1 MARTD
6 NARLPTPTLRPFD
19 GLRVVPSDVEGRQ
32 AQGAPSSSRG
42 NSQGAWRGAS
52 LLVVALVVPLML
64 SGSVRAQGRGG
75 PPAPTTP
82 RAAAPIDLTGY
93 WVAII
98 SEDWRWRM
106 ITPAKGDFPSI
117 PMSPESQR
125 IAEAWDP
132 AKDEAAG
139 EQCRAY
145 GAPGLMRGP
154 TRLHITW
161 QDDDTLKLETD
172 YGQQTRLFRFGNAPA
187 TQGARTWQGVSTAQW
202 ILAAGGGRGR
212 GGVRRG
218 SMKSVTTQLRPGYL
232 RKNGVPYSA
241 TVVFTEYWDVQ
252 TEANGD
258 QYIVDTNI
266 VDDRTY
272 LQTPWIT
279 AIHFKKE
286 RDGSK
291 WDPTPCDARF

>member
-1 MARTD
+1 MKGARIHT
-6 NARLPTPTLRPFD
+6 
-19 GLRVVPSDVEGRQ
+19 
-32 AQGAPSSSRG
+32 
-42 NSQGAWRGAS
+42 
-52 LLVVALVVPLML
+52 LVVALLLPLIL
-64 SGSVRAQGRGG
+64 SGSARAQGRGG
-75 PPAPTTP
+75 GPAVPATP

-106 ITPAKGDFPSI
+106 ITPAKGDVVSI
-117 PMSPESQR
+117 PLSVEGLRVS
-125 IAEAWDP
+125 EAWEP

-145 GAPGLMRGP
+145 GAPGLMHGP

-161 QDDDTLKLETD
+161 QDDNTLKVETD
-172 YGQQTRLFRFGNAPA
+172 YGMQTRLFRLGGVLA
-187 TQGARTWQGVSTAQW
+187 TTATAATAGPRTWQGVTTAEW
-202 ILAAGGGRGR
+202 IMAAGGGRGR
-212 GGVRRG
+212 EGVRRG

-241 TVVFTEYWDVQ
+241 NTVFTEYWDLQ
-252 TEANGD
+252 TEDNGD
-258 QYIVDTNI
+258 QYLVDTNT
-266 VDDRTY
+266 VSDPVY
-272 LQTPWIT
+272 LQLPWLT